1 MIMVPVKTLDQQIDL
16 LSTHGLNA
24 YKCNGRQTQPTLVK
38 RTLGDD
44 ITNFFHKNT
53 FIDNDTFLTL
63 LAKIKKQAIES
74 QDPTDPIHQKIR
86 TIFTQ
91 KLAELNSQTF
101 ITSMVG
107 HGIFDEAFQN
117 YLSSDLK
124 TARQNQE
131 AGPVEGRANADDLDL
146 EVRIQEVSLAIMLGV
161 GMEKNKGTTGSLI
174 VCDLTGK
181 PRGVYKLNSNHH
193 TWLMRFIRFFKKT
206 FWGQLKYLSNQN
218 PDSQSKAEVAA
229 YKASVHFNFN
239 LTPASKMTTINGQQG
254 AFMGFIEGYEE
265 ASKGSKGE
273 KSYIESLEERASKGL
288 LEPEEIDA
296 FQKMAVF
303 DYLIGNL
310 DRHEENWFVKTEDG
324 RLSDIKAI
332 DNANSFLK
340 INPGSTTKVGNQY
353 KWKNLRIAE
362 QQLTEN
368 TKAFIRRELTVDKIR
383 SFVASIGLTSELNF
397 LDKDMKD
404 LLIKRLSVLRA
415 AANMKNTPTTCDLGM
430 LITDQAIDDFIT
442 PVIPPRAFKTLW
454 NTEEDYKTALVKF
467 KAKMQTKV

>member
-1 MIMVPVKTLDQQIDL
+1 MVPVQTLDKQIDL
-16 LSTHGLNA
+16 LFTHGLNA
-24 YKCNGRQTQPTLVK
+24 YKCDGRQLEPTLVK

-44 ITNFFHKNT
+44 ITNFFHKNI
-53 FIDNDTFLTL
+53 FIDNNTFLTL

-74 QDPTDPIHQKIR
+74 EDPTHPIHQKIR

-91 KLAELNSQTF
+91 KLAELNSQTL
-101 ITSMVG
+101 INSMVRRN
-107 HGIFDEAFQN
+107 IFDKAFEN
-117 YLSSDLK
+117 YLSSDLR

-131 AGPVEGRANADDLDL
+131 AGPVEGGPTADDLDL

-174 VCDLTGK
+174 VCDLKGK

-218 PDSQSKAEVAA
+218 PNAQSKAEVAA

-265 ASKGSKGE
+265 ASKGSKGK
-273 KSYIESLEERASKGL
+273 KSCIQSLEGKASKGS

-340 INPGSTTKVGNQY
+340 INPGSTTTVGNQY
-353 KWKNLRIAE
+353 KWKNLPIAE
-362 QQLTEN
+362 QQLTET

-383 SFVASIGLTSELNF
+383 NFVASIDLTSELAF
-397 LDKDMKD
+397 LDQDMNH
-404 LLIKRLSVLRA
+404 LLIKRLSVLITSA
-415 AANMKNTPTTCDLGM
+415 KMEKTPTTRDLGM

-442 PVIPPRAFKTLW
+442 PVIAPRAFKTFW
-454 NTEEDYKTALVKF
+454 NSEEDYKAGLAKF
-467 KAKMQTKV
+467 KAEMQTKV